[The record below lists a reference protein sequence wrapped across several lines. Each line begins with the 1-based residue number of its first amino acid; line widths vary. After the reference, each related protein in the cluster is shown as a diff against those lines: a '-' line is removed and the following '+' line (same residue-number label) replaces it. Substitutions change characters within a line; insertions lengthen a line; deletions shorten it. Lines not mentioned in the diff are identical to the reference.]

1 MWDFGSVWYKKLQKT
16 MKKSFVLSQNF
27 KPVGYRKSLI
37 TIKKAFPRVFPLDM
51 LTFVLRQLRTSLGLH
66 SVEAGSL
73 FWFKFLANG
82 VNPISSNFLM
92 KCYTTLLSGI
102 FNHTKL

>member
-51 LTFVLRQLRTSLGLH
+51 LTFVTNRKCDRSKYLFSSRHRVLGWPLLG
-66 SVEAGSL
+66 EYRLQFLGSESEETG
-73 FWFKFLANG
+73 FDSEY
-82 VNPISSNFLM
+82 I
-92 KCYTTLLSGI
+92 
-102 FNHTKL
+102 